1 VFGRD
6 DPLYALSA
14 AESPPVCRSFAEVSS
29 M

>member
-14 AESPPVCRSFAEVSS
+14 AESPPVCRSFAEVSP